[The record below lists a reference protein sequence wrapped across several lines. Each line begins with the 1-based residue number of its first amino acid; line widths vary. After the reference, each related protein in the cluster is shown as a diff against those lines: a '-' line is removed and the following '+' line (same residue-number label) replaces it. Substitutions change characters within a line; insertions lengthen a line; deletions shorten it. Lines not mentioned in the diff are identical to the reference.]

1 MKLDLA
7 PSIADAAT
15 MISVSLGVGILV
27 GLERAWAHKEVG
39 VRTFAITALLGLL
52 GSLLGTPFALAVII
66 GILLII
72 AYINAGSLWVHRS
85 LEITTSVAL
94 MVVVVLGVL
103 IGRGYVF
110 IPVASAVL
118 VTMLLA
124 WKTDLARFYTGLLPE
139 EIRSAV
145 LLALLGLVIYPIL
158 PDRFVDRW
166 QLLNPRQAW
175 VTVIVLASIGFL
187 NYVLLRLYS
196 RRGLYYTAVLGGLVN
211 STATAAELCSLIDC
225 SESGSN
231 PRVIGIVL
239 LTRIAM
245 FVRNLAIL
253 FLFAPRA
260 IATAFWP
267 LLVMIAFSS
276 LIVWLG
282 RERSSGPPGALK

>member
-1 MKLDLA
+1 MNPDVV
-7 PSIADAAT
+7 PPIAEAAT
-15 MISVSLGVGILV
+15 KISICLGVGILV

-52 GSLLGTPFALAVII
+52 GSLLGTPFALAVIV

-72 AYINAGSLWVHRS
+72 AYINVGSLWVNRS

-94 MVVVVLGVL
+94 MVVVLLGVL

-110 IPVASAVL
+110 VPVASAVL

-124 WKTDLARFYTGLLPE
+124 WKTELARFYTALLPE

-145 LLALLGLVIYPIL
+145 LLGLLGFVIYPVL

-196 RRGLYYTAVLGGLVN
+196 RRGLIECSSKSSSCIPANTPESPDSEVEHHFFLLGTSWIGRSARQGEIPAL
-211 STATAAELCSLIDC
+211 ST
-225 SESGSN
+225 
-231 PRVIGIVL
+231 
-239 LTRIAM
+239 
-245 FVRNLAIL
+245 
-253 FLFAPRA
+253 
-260 IATAFWP
+260 
-267 LLVMIAFSS
+267 
-276 LIVWLG
+276 
-282 RERSSGPPGALK
+282 